1 MLSVSGRGR
10 RGTSGSAR
18 SRRAAL
24 GSAGLAS
31 IRSHPDLL
39 VRLGSARPDS
49 ALLGLVRIRS
59 APPEAQGPQQRHLPP
74 SWRWPSGVQAWGAGT
89 ELPVGPPAGGSPRPG
104 SRLKPKPEDLE
115 GAPRARR
122 RGAAPVL
129 FQGGEGG
136 GTGLGLPAAGN
147 RASGVCRGGE
157 GAGPPS
163 LRLSVPPL
171 FDGIRGSQ
179 RGLAPWRSH
188 VTMGT
193 AALGPLWMVLLLP
206 LMVCGVPTEEPT
218 PAGAVISTPAGGCRR
233 CCDPQGPQADA
244 ADVAPTSPSALPYV
258 LPEVRPYINITILKG
273 DKGDRGPLGAPGKLG
288 KEGPRG
294 DRGPQGTKGA
304 KGQAGSPG
312 APCQRRFSAF
322 SVGRKTALHSSE
334 GFQPLL
340 FDTVFVNPDGHFD
353 MAAGHFAA
361 PLGGPL
367 LLQPQRAQLELQ
379 GDLRARGA
387 QRGGR
392 RDPVRAAQRP
402 QHHAEPERDAGP
414 GARRP
419 RVGAALQTRARER
432 RLQRRRGHLHHL
444 QRPPHQARGRLSA
457 AGQRGCWW
465 PGWAPPS

>member
-1 MLSVSGRGR
+1 MRAEGQVEDERSAGGGTARPRRPADLRNPLAPHSGGR

-74 SWRWPSGVQAWGAGT
+74 SWRWPSG
-89 ELPVGPPAGGSPRPG
+89 
-104 SRLKPKPEDLE
+104 
-115 GAPRARR
+115 
-122 RGAAPVL
+122 
-129 FQGGEGG
+129 
-136 GTGLGLPAAGN
+136 
-147 RASGVCRGGE
+147 
-157 GAGPPS
+157 
-163 LRLSVPPL
+163 
-171 FDGIRGSQ
+171 
-179 RGLAPWRSH
+179 